1 MYNSRSEKIGGDI
14 MKISE
19 IYNLEKSQRELDFI
33 DIDIESDLPLFLDP
47 YILSLKVDPWS
58 IDAHRTIQSFFHN
71 VIDLYKAGRRA
82 EAKQL
87 FVNLSEP
94 NETCLGVSDGMP
106 RGRGVGTDEA
116 VEIFDNIT
124 SSKAIEHGLVG
135 HLEDMVIFVDNVGK
149 DKISDLITNVLRKQ
163 LIEYTH
169 TQCKLHGIPLEKE
182 VPSGYFWDSNTRKWN
197 NILTD
202 MLVVGGR
209 KIILVPKSIVTFS
222 YKYTPDRYC
231 QHFVLNFLQNEHIR
245 INSSLVQRK
254 TLKSGKEKV
263 WVNKKDIADA
273 EKTFRKEYLREFTK
287 QHPEIFEEFKASTKN
302 EVHPLTHDQL
312 EMEDT
317 FNVNEFI
324 DILIERLIKI
334 PTGAKFAGEYHR
346 HIMGIMEFIFYPNLT
361 RPIIEQEIH
370 QGRKRIDI
378 SFDNAANA
386 GFFHQIHATK
396 DIPSPFIFVE
406 VKNYSSEVSNPEL
419 DQLSGRFSPN
429 RGKFGILV
437 CRKIDDLERF
447 LERCADT
454 YHDSRGTIIPLV
466 DEDFIY
472 LLNEI
477 KEGKQNP
484 EEGLLAERLRKI
496 ILR

>member
-1 MYNSRSEKIGGDI
+1 

-19 IYNLEKSQRELDFI
+19 IFNLEKSQRELDFV
-33 DIDIESDLPLFLDP
+33 DIDIETDLPLFLDP
-47 YILSLKVDPWS
+47 YNLSLKVDAWS

-71 VIDLYKAGRRA
+71 VIDLYKAGRRV

-94 NETCLGVSDGMP
+94 NETCLGVSNGKP
-106 RGRGVGTDEA
+106 RGRGVGTNEA

-124 SSKAIEHGLVG
+124 SSQAIEHGLVG

-149 DKISDLITNVLRKQ
+149 DKISDLITNVIRKQ
-163 LIEYTH
+163 LIEYTQ
-169 TQCKLHGIPLEKE
+169 TQCKLHGIPLTKE
-182 VPSGYFWDSNTRKWN
+182 VPSGYFWDSSVRKWN
-197 NILTD
+197 NIHTE
-202 MLVVGGR
+202 MLVVEEK

-222 YKYTPDRYC
+222 YKYTPERYC

-254 TLKSGKEKV
+254 KLKNGTEKV
-263 WVNKKDIADA
+263 WVTKKDIAEAD
-273 EKTFRKEYLREFTK
+273 KTFRKEYLREFTK
-287 QHPEIFEEFKASTKN
+287 QHPDIFENFRSSTKH
-302 EVHPLTHDQL
+302 EVEPLTHDQL
-312 EMEDT
+312 EIDDT
-317 FNVNEFI
+317 FDEIEFI
-324 DILIERLIKI
+324 DILIDRLNKI
-334 PTGAKFAGEYHR
+334 PTGAKAAGEYHR
-346 HIMGIMEFIFYPNLT
+346 HILGIMEFIFYPNLT

-378 SFDNAANA
+378 SFDNSATS
-386 GFFHQIHATK
+386 GFFNQLHATK
-396 DIPSPFIFVE
+396 DIPSQFIFVE

-437 CRKIDDLERF
+437 CRRIDNMEKF

-454 YHDSRGTIIPLV
+454 YHDQRGLVIPLV
-466 DEDFIY
+466 DEDFVY
-472 LLNEI
+472 LLNEM
-477 KEGKQNP
+477 KNEVKHP
-484 EEGLLAERLRKI
+484 EEGLLSERLRKI
-496 ILR
+496 VMR